1 MSIRVRLALWYGLVL
16 CAGLVLCDAVVLW
29 QTTRLT
35 GASLDQTLQ
44 QRARDTAAALRLG
57 PGTPTLRPETAE
69 EISRR
74 LGEVDLWVRVLDA
87 RGRPL
92 AGGRQGPSPSP
103 VPAAVLSDL
112 RAGFRTWAASGAA
125 NGPEVRVVVL
135 PVLDRGQ
142 RAATIQVATTTH
154 QLRETN
160 GHLLL
165 AMGVS
170 GMAIVLA
177 GALAGLFL
185 ADRALR
191 PVDRITRL
199 AAGIGA
205 DDLHR
210 RVCDEVWGLGR
221 ARRDELG
228 RLARTFD
235 DLLGRLHGAR
245 ERQRRLTADIAHELG
260 TPVATIIAGAEI
272 ALRHPHESGA
282 SRQAFQHIVDEGRY
296 LDRVL
301 DDLLTLTRAD
311 ADALA
316 LQRELVEIDEVCR
329 QAAHALA
336 PLARERDM
344 AMELDLPPRTVLVRG
359 DELRLAQVVRNLLD
373 NALRYTPPGGAVVVA
388 LRQEENGGGAGA
400 GASPIVTVCVSDTGP
415 GIPPDEA
422 DDVFDRFHRAAE
434 AAPAERNARGRR
446 GGSGLGLAISKAIV
460 RAHSGEIRVERGPRA
475 GACVVVTLPGL
486 TAADT
491 TAQEPGVQ
499 RQSLG

>member
-1 MSIRVRLALWYGLVL
+1 MSIRVRLALWYALVL

-29 QTTRLT
+29 QTARLT

-44 QRARDTAAALRLG
+44 QRAQDTAAALRLG
-57 PGTPTLRPETAE
+57 PGTPTLRPETAD

-92 AGGRQGPSPSP
+92 AQGRQGPSPSP
-103 VPAAVLSDL
+103 VPAAALGDL
-112 RAGFRTWAASGAA
+112 RPGIRTWAASGAA
-125 NGPEVRVVVL
+125 SAPEVRIVVL
-135 PVLDRGQ
+135 PVLDRG
-142 RAATIQVATTTH
+142 RRVATIQVATTTH

-160 GHLLL
+160 GHLLM
-165 AMGVS
+165 AMAVS
-170 GMAIVLA
+170 GVAIVLA

-210 RVCDEVWGLGR
+210 RVCDETWGPGR

-235 DLLGRLHGAR
+235 ALLERLQEARGR
-245 ERQRRLTADIAHELG
+245 RQRLTADIAHELG
-260 TPVATIIAGAEI
+260 TPIATIIAGAEI
-272 ALRHPHESGA
+272 ALRHPHEA
-282 SRQAFQHIVDEGRY
+282 DAARQAFQHIVDEGRY

-311 ADALA
+311 AGTLA

-336 PLARERDM
+336 PLARERDV
-344 AMELDLPPRTVLVRG
+344 ALELDLPPRTVLVRG
-359 DELRLAQVVRNLLD
+359 DELRLAQVARNLLD
-373 NALRYTPPGGAVVVA
+373 NALRYTPPGGTVVVA
-388 LRQEENGGGAGA
+388 LRQEEGGDDGVGAGA
-400 GASPIVTVCVSDTGP
+400 IVTMRVSDTGP

-422 DDVFDRFHRAAE
+422 DDVFERFHRASRS
-434 AAPAERNARGRR
+434 APAERDARGRR
-446 GGSGLGLAISKAIV
+446 SGSGLGLAICQAIV
-460 RAHSGEIRVERGPRA
+460 GAHSGEIWVEREPQA

-491 TAQEPGVQ
+491 MAQEPGAQ
-499 RQSLG
+499 GQSLG

>member
-16 CAGLVLCDAVVLW
+16 CVGLVLCDAVVLW

-35 GASLDQTLQ
+35 GASLDQTLE
-44 QRARDTAAALRLG
+44 QRARDTVAALRLG
-57 PGTPTLRPETAE
+57 PGTPTLRPATPEQ
-69 EISRR
+69 ISRQ
-74 LGEVDLWVRVLDA
+74 LGEVTLWVRVLDA
-87 RGRPL
+87 RGQPV
-92 AGGRQGPSPSP
+92 AGGRPVLSLSP
-103 VPAAVLSDL
+103 VPAAALGDL
-112 RAGFRTWAASGAA
+112 RPGFRTWAAVGASNA
-125 NGPEVRVVVL
+125 PDVRVFVL
-135 PVLDRGQ
+135 PVLTRG
-142 RAATIQVATTTH
+142 RRVATVQVATTTH
-154 QLRETN
+154 QVRETN

-170 GMAIVLA
+170 GVAIVLA

-191 PVDRITRL
+191 PVDQITRL

-210 RVCDEVWGLGR
+210 RVCDEVWGPGG

-235 DLLGRLHGAR
+235 DLLGRLQGAR

-272 ALRHPHESGA
+272 ALRHPHEA
-282 SRQAFQHIVDEGRY
+282 DAARQAFQHIVDEGRY

-301 DDLLTLTRAD
+301 DDLLVLTHAD
-311 ADALA
+311 AGALA

-344 AMELDLPPRTVLVRG
+344 TMGLELPPHTVLVHG

-373 NALRYTPPGGAVVVA
+373 NALRYTPPGGTIVVA
-388 LRQEENGGGAGA
+388 LRQEESGGGAGV
-400 GASPIVTVCVSDTGP
+400 GDGPIVTICIRLRNEEGSHF
-415 GIPPDEA
+415 GI
-422 DDVFDRFHRAAE
+422 
-434 AAPAERNARGRR
+434 
-446 GGSGLGLAISKAIV
+446 
-460 RAHSGEIRVERGPRA
+460 IRV
-475 GACVVVTLPGL
+475 
-486 TAADT
+486 
-491 TAQEPGVQ
+491 
-499 RQSLG
+499 

>member
-1 MSIRVRLALWYGLVL
+1 MSIRIRLALWYGLVL
-16 CAGLVLCDAVVLW
+16 CIGLVLCDAVVLW
-29 QTTRLT
+29 QTARLT
-35 GASLDQTLQ
+35 GASLDQTLE

-57 PGTPTLRPETAE
+57 PGTPTLRPETPE
-69 EISRR
+69 EISRQ

-92 AGGRQGPSPSP
+92 AQGRQGPSPSP
-103 VPAAVLSDL
+103 LPAVALGDL
-112 RAGFRTWAASGAA
+112 RTGVRTWAAAGASNA
-125 NGPEVRVVVL
+125 PEVRVVVL
-135 PVLDRGQ
+135 PVLDRG
-142 RAATIQVATTTH
+142 RRVATVQVATTTH
-154 QLRETN
+154 QLRETT

-170 GMAIVLA
+170 GVAIVLA
-177 GALAGLFL
+177 GALAGLVL

-210 RVCDEVWGLGR
+210 RVCDEVWGPGR
-221 ARRDELG
+221 VRRDELG

-235 DLLGRLHGAR
+235 ALLERLQGAR

-272 ALRHPHESGA
+272 ALRHPHEADA

-311 ADALA
+311 AGALA
-316 LQRELVEIDEVCR
+316 LHRELVEIDEVCR

-344 AMELDLPPRTVLVRG
+344 ALELDLPPRTVLVRG
-359 DELRLAQVVRNLLD
+359 DELRLAQVARNLLD
-373 NALRYTPPGGAVVVA
+373 NALRYTPPGGTVVVA
-388 LRQEENGGGAGA
+388 LRQEEGGAGA
-400 GASPIVTVCVSDTGP
+400 GAAPLVTLRVSDTGP
-415 GIPPDEA
+415 CIPPDEA
-422 DDVFDRFHRAAE
+422 DDVFERFHRAAP
-434 AAPAERNARGRR
+434 APAAERDARGRR
-446 GGSGLGLAISKAIV
+446 GGSGLGLAICQAIV
-460 RAHSGEIRVERGPRA
+460 RAHGGEIWVERGLGA
-475 GACVVVTLPGL
+475 GTRVVVTLPGL
-486 TAADT
+486 TAAGT
-491 TAQEPGVQ
+491 LAQEPGGLG
-499 RQSLG
+499 QSLG

>member
-29 QTTRLT
+29 QTARLT
-35 GASLDQTLQ
+35 GESLDQTLQ

-57 PGTPTLRPETAE
+57 PGTPALRPETAQ
-69 EISRR
+69 EISRQ
-74 LGEVDLWVRVLDA
+74 LGETALWVRVLDA
-87 RGRPL
+87 RGQPL
-92 AGGRQGPSPSP
+92 ARGGQGPSPAP
-103 VPAAVLSDL
+103 LPAAALGDL
-112 RAGFRTWAASGAA
+112 RPGVRTWAVSGASNA
-125 NGPEVRVVVL
+125 PEVRVVVL
-135 PVLDRGQ
+135 PVLDRG
-142 RAATIQVATTTH
+142 RRVATVQVATTTH
-154 QLRETN
+154 QVRETN

-170 GMAIVLA
+170 GVAIVLA

-210 RVCDEVWGLGR
+210 RVCDEVWGPGR

-228 RLARTFD
+228 RLARAFD
-235 DLLGRLHGAR
+235 ELLERLQGAR

-272 ALRHPHESGA
+272 ALRHPHETGA
-282 SRQAFQHIVDEGRY
+282 SRRAFQHIVDEGRY

-301 DDLLTLTRAD
+301 DELLMLTRAD
-311 ADALA
+311 AGALA

-336 PLARERDM
+336 PLARELDM
-344 AMELDLPPRTVLVRG
+344 ALELDLPPRTVLVRG
-359 DELRLAQVVRNLLD
+359 DELRLAQVARNLLD
-373 NALRYTPPGGAVVVA
+373 NALRYTPSGGRVVLT
-388 LRQEENGGGAGA
+388 LRQEGDDGHGE
-400 GASPIVTVCVSDTGP
+400 ASPIVTVSVSDTGP
-415 GIPPDEA
+415 GIPPDEV
-422 DDVFDRFHRAAE
+422 DHIFERFHRAA
-434 AAPAERNARGRR
+434 PVVQTERDGRGRR
-446 GGSGLGLAISKAIV
+446 GGSGLGLAICKAIV
-460 RAHSGEIRVERGPRA
+460 RAHGGEIRVEREPRA

-491 TAQEPGVQ
+491 MVQEPGAHGQ
-499 RQSLG
+499 GLG

>member
-29 QTTRLT
+29 QTARLT
-35 GASLDQTLQ
+35 GESLDQTLQ

-57 PGTPTLRPETAE
+57 PGTPALRPETAQ
-69 EISRR
+69 EISRQ
-74 LGEVDLWVRVLDA
+74 LGETALWVRVLDA
-87 RGRPL
+87 RGQPL
-92 AGGRQGPSPSP
+92 ARGGQGPSPAP
-103 VPAAVLSDL
+103 LPAAALGDL
-112 RAGFRTWAASGAA
+112 RPGVRTWAVSGASNA
-125 NGPEVRVVVL
+125 PEVRVVVL
-135 PVLDRGQ
+135 PVLDRG
-142 RAATIQVATTTH
+142 RRVATVQVATTTH
-154 QLRETN
+154 QVRETN

-170 GMAIVLA
+170 GVAIVLA

-210 RVCDEVWGLGR
+210 RVCDEVWGPGR

-228 RLARTFD
+228 RLARAFD
-235 DLLGRLHGAR
+235 ELLERLQGAR
-245 ERQRRLTADIAHELG
+245 ERQRHLTADIAHELG

-272 ALRHPHESGA
+272 ALRHPHEVGA

-301 DDLLTLTRAD
+301 DELLMLTRAD
-311 ADALA
+311 AGALA

-344 AMELDLPPRTVLVRG
+344 ALELDLPPRTVLVRG
-359 DELRLAQVVRNLLD
+359 DELRLAQVARNLLD
-373 NALRYTPPGGAVVVA
+373 NALRYTPSGGRVVLT
-388 LRQEENGGGAGA
+388 LRQEGDDGHGE
-400 GASPIVTVCVSDTGP
+400 ASPIVTVSVSDTGP
-415 GIPPDEA
+415 GIPPDEV
-422 DDVFDRFHRAAE
+422 DYVFERFHRAA
-434 AAPAERNARGRR
+434 PTTRAEQDARGRR
-446 GGSGLGLAISKAIV
+446 GGSGLGLAICKAIV
-460 RAHSGEIRVERGPRA
+460 RAHGGEIRIERGPRA
-475 GACVVVTLPGL
+475 GACVVITLPGL

-491 TAQEPGVQ
+491 MAQEPGAHGQ
-499 RQSLG
+499 GLG